1 MIVANIKPGWISD
14 ESLHWVLVQ
23 NQSGELWNS
32 SQNKQTPKITETC
45 TARTH
50 QHLLATAWEESSS
63 SWRGCLDLARR
74 AGGHLKH
81 CDHGDRVDH
90 RRVDHSQWR
99 WREWVINIM
108 LVLSLLSLTS
118 WPLNMNHNHWR
129 WIDDLFLRSPS
140 EFGGSLADSD
150 SLRSRE
156 SHRPKLS
163 EACFDC
169 PVIVMATII

>member
-1 MIVANIKPGWISD
+1 MIGANIKPGWISD

-23 NQSGELWNS
+23 NQSGELGNYLELFSKEANAENS
-32 SQNKQTPKITETC
+32 GNMHNC

-50 QHLLATAWEESSS
+50 QHLLATAWEESWS

-81 CDHGDRVDH
+81 CDHGD
-90 RRVDHSQWR
+90 HSQWW
-99 WREWVINIM
+99 WRNWVINIM
-108 LVLSLLSLTS
+108 LALSFLSLTS
-118 WPLNMNHNHWR
+118 WPLNMNQNHWR
-129 WIDDLFLRSPS
+129 WIEDLFLRSPS

-169 PVIVMATII
+169 PIIVMATII